1 LNTIADGVGERLITI
16 NDAFL
21 NTSGFKAAGWRQNAA
36 NIKRT
41 HSPPIPTA
49 IASEYFQ
56 APPRSAGLG
65 GMDDEVEE
73 GGMVTGGGA
82 GDTVGPGIATKRRR
96 RREQM
101 EEEDSSDLS
110 DDSDEEGD
118 QRAAQQIKF
127 SKMPIRNRSGSSPI
141 RGSNLRQSSTISS
154 PPRTGPEQG
163 RRGSQSAVDAVKE
176 RARRDT
182 VTSSEM
188 SSENE
193 FDASAFQRTRD
204 AARNAAKASRALH
217 SQTSDPNVGVRRQQS
232 DLLEEEEEDSDGSDM
247 DSEFE
252 GSIDSTSMLD
262 NVSGAMPSSPNQ
274 PIIGTMPKE
283 ITRSPTKKA
292 KPIPSPQVLQALP
305 PPRPISMIQPKSL
318 LSAAIKARQTKAA
331 SPFESFASL
340 SGQGDPNPLSLRIW
354 APFATST
361 TKPYEV
367 LIRRSVH
374 VNEANDRQV
383 AVADLIGLSLWR
395 YAEEKIEPVIPADK
409 LNVNW
414 WTLRMVEDEEVD
426 YDFPA
431 LERTKALVSFTT
443 ANNRAVRA
451 RSNTKPYD
459 EFALVQATEEQFQ
472 ENQRLT
478 PQFKQEEATTAS
490 SAIEEDLTPKNTP
503 GTAGPAVAT
512 IHGTPIRQNPL
523 LASMTNLRQNNPLAD
538 APAIGAPLQPAR
550 TAVQKLL
557 RIHIHSADA
566 APGQMITL
574 DVPADTYL
582 ADVLDTVCKR
592 RQLDK
597 ASHVLKLTGSGTVVL
612 LDRKV
617 ESIGNREDLDLH
629 RRKFATDGPLTM
641 SGSPSSNNSPKMSL
655 MIDRPDFRK
664 GRKGQMLGIHP
675 LAQESIKQD
684 ELGNSNY
691 RKYTVW
697 RKQPMRFVGMNERV
711 LAIDGEYLHIM
722 PASTG
727 KTMFEGQGKTTTVHF
742 SNVVGCK
749 VTRRHP
755 TNFKVSRFAGNSFA
769 TLTNSRLW
777 CSNPPKLKDTT
788 LRPRAPTKLQRLY
801 SRSRKASRLT
811 IMFEAHLEPMYRL
824 VGEILSHFAAG
835 TISHHQL
842 WSTVRRGAPFGRL
855 MSNYGNNNNTTNI
868 TESRCKLTAFRYS
881 AMTESL
887 QPACSHE
894 RNPYEL
900 SRY

>member
-1 LNTIADGVGERLITI
+1 MSVIQVEDLVSYQLRTNYLNTIADGVGERLITI
-16 NDAFL
+16 NDTFL
-21 NTSGFKAAGWRQNAA
+21 NTGGFKAAGWRSNAA

-56 APPRSAGLG
+56 AAPRSAALAGLE
-65 GMDDEVEE
+65 DEVEL

-110 DDSDEEGD
+110 DESDEEGE

-141 RGSNLRQSSTISS
+141 RGSNLRQSSTVTS
-154 PPRTGPEQG
+154 PRATSGQT
-163 RRGSQSAVDAVKE
+163 RRGSQPAVVDAIKE

-188 SSENE
+188 SSDNE
-193 FDASAFQRTRD
+193 FDASAFQKTRD

-217 SQTSDPNVGVRRQQS
+217 SQTSDPNQGMKRQQS
-232 DLLEEEEEDSDGSDM
+232 DLLEEEEEEDSDGSDM
-247 DSEFE
+247 DSEYE
-252 GSIDSTSMLD
+252 GSIDSTSILD
-262 NVSGAMPSSPNQ
+262 TGAGPMDTSIAE
-274 PIIGTMPKE
+274 PIVGTVPKQL
-283 ITRSPTKKA
+283 TRTATKKS
-292 KPIPSPQVLQALP
+292 KPAPPVLQALP
-305 PPRPISMIQPKSL
+305 PPRPISMIQPTSL

-340 SGQGDPNPLSLRIW
+340 SGQGDPNPLALKIW

-374 VNEANDRQV
+374 INEAADRQV

-395 YAEEKIEPVIPADK
+395 YTEEKIEPAISAEK
-409 LNVNW
+409 MNVNW

-431 LERTKALVSFTT
+431 LERTKTLISFTT
-443 ANNRAVRA
+443 ANNRAA
-451 RSNTKPYD
+451 RSRSNNKPYD

-472 ENQRLT
+472 ENQSLT
-478 PQFKQEEATTAS
+478 PQFKQETATTA
-490 SAIEEDLTPKNTP
+490 AAPVIEENSIVPNTPLTPS
-503 GTAGPAVAT
+503 AGLLSNPR
-512 IHGTPIRQNPL
+512 PNPL
-523 LASMTNLRQNNPLAD
+523 MTSLSALRTNNPPAD
-538 APAIGAPLQPAR
+538 APTVGGVTTQPAR
-550 TAVQKLL
+550 VGVQKLL

-574 DVPADTYL
+574 DVTTDTYL
-582 ADVLDTVCKR
+582 ADVLDIICKK

-597 ASHVLKLTGSGTVVL
+597 ANHVLKLTGSGTVVL
-612 LDRKV
+612 LDRRV
-617 ESIGNREDLDLH
+617 ESIGNREDLDLY
-629 RRKFATDGPLTM
+629 RRRFATDGPLTM
-641 SGSPSSNNSPKMSL
+641 SGSPSSSSPKQAL
-655 MIDRPDFRK
+655 MMDRPEVRK
-664 GRKGQMLGIHP
+664 TKKGQMLSSHP
-675 LAQESIKQD
+675 LAQEAIKQD

-727 KTMFEGQGKTTTVHF
+727 KTVFEGQGKTTTVHF

-755 TNFKVSRFAGNSFA
+755 TNFKVVVYKSTEAKRY
-769 TLTNSRLW
+769 
-777 CSNPPKLKDTT
+777 D
-788 LRPRAPTKLQRLY
+788 
-801 SRSRKASRLT
+801 
-811 IMFEAHLEPMYRL
+811 FEAKSADEAA
-824 VGEILSHFAAG
+824 EIVFEIKKG
-835 TISHHQL
+835 IS
-842 WSTVRRGAPFGRL
+842 
-855 MSNYGNNNNTTNI
+855 
-868 TESRCKLTAFRYS
+868 
-881 AMTESL
+881 
-887 QPACSHE
+887 
-894 RNPYEL
+894 PYHNV
-900 SRY
+900 

>member
-1 LNTIADGVGERLITI
+1 MSVIQIEDLVSYQLRTNYLNTIADGVGERLITI
-16 NDAFL
+16 NDSFL
-21 NTSGFKAAGWRQNAA
+21 NTAGFKAAGWRPNAA

-56 APPRSAGLG
+56 AAPRSAGLPTG
-65 GMDDEVEE
+65 LEDEIEE

-141 RGSNLRQSSTISS
+141 RGSNLRQTSTIAS
-154 PPRTGPEQG
+154 PTRTPGA
-163 RRGSQSAVDAVKE
+163 RRGSQSALEAVKE

-193 FDASAFQRTRD
+193 FDASAFTRQRD
-204 AARNAAKASRALH
+204 ATRNAAKASKALH
-217 SQTSDPNVGVRRQQS
+217 SQTSDPNVGVKRQQS
-232 DLLEEEEEDSDGSDM
+232 DLLEEEEEDDSDVSDM

-252 GSIDSTSMLD
+252 GSIDSASILD
-262 NVSGAMPSSPNQ
+262 SVDGAPMNASPSNA
-274 PIIGTMPKE
+274 IVGTVPKE
-283 ITRSPTKKA
+283 LTRSPTVKS
-292 KPIPSPQVLQALP
+292 KPAPPVLQALP
-305 PPRPISMIQPKSL
+305 PPRPISMVQPKSL

-395 YAEEKIEPVIPADK
+395 YAEEKLEPAIPPEK

-431 LERTKALVSFTT
+431 LERNKPLVSFTT
-443 ANNRAVRA
+443 ANNRAARA
-451 RSNTKPYD
+451 RSNSKPFD
-459 EFALVQATEEQFQ
+459 EFALVQATDEQFQ
-472 ENQRLT
+472 QNQSLT
-478 PQFKQEEATTAS
+478 PHFKQESVQTAPV
-490 SAIEEDLTPKNTP
+490 EDDLTSRITP
-503 GTAGPAVAT
+503 
-512 IHGTPIRQNPL
+512 TPQLSNIGMSPLLSTQNRQNPL
-523 LASMTNLRQNNPLAD
+523 LTTMSALRQNPSLAD
-538 APAIGAPLQPAR
+538 LPTPGGAPSQPAAR
-550 TAVQKLL
+550 SGVQKLL

-574 DVPADTYL
+574 DISTDTYL
-582 ADVLDTVCKR
+582 AEVLDIVCKK

-597 ASHVLKLTGSGTVVL
+597 ANHVLKLTGSGTVVL
-612 LDRKV
+612 LDRTV
-617 ESIGNREDLDLH
+617 ESIGNRADLDLS
-629 RRKFATDGPLTM
+629 RRRFATDGPLTM
-641 SGSPSSNNSPKMSL
+641 SGSPSSSSPKKPIMA
-655 MIDRPDFRK
+655 DRPEYRK
-664 GRKGQMLGIHP
+664 MRKGQMLGAHP
-675 LAQESIKQD
+675 LAQEAVKQD

-711 LAIDGEYLHIM
+711 IAIDGEYLHIM
-722 PASTG
+722 PSSTG

-755 TNFKVSRFAGNSFA
+755 TNFKVVVYKA
-769 TLTNSRLW
+769 TE
-777 CSNPPKLKDTT
+777 
-788 LRPRAPTKLQRLY
+788 TKRY
-801 SRSRKASRLT
+801 D
-811 IMFEAHLEPMYRL
+811 FEAKSADEAA
-824 VGEILSHFAAG
+824 EIVFEIKKG
-835 TISHHQL
+835 IS
-842 WSTVRRGAPFGRL
+842 
-855 MSNYGNNNNTTNI
+855 
-868 TESRCKLTAFRYS
+868 
-881 AMTESL
+881 
-887 QPACSHE
+887 
-894 RNPYEL
+894 PYHNV
-900 SRY
+900 